1 MSDITTIKF
10 AKVREDA
17 IIPSKRDEDAG
28 FDIYACFDDDFI
40 GIYPHET
47 VMIPTGI
54 CCAFD
59 SDYALI
65 LKERGSTGTKG
76 IGQRAGII
84 DSNFRGEIQCVI
96 TNENDIP
103 IIITKDTEDILSEL
117 WYETIDDDNFGSDN
131 KYDFYRYRFN
141 EFIYYPYTK
150 AICQALLIPIP
161 KVVVEEYTVDE
172 IKAIPSQRGEGGWG
186 SSGK

>member
-1 MSDITTIKF
+1 MLTTIKF
-10 AKVREDA
+10 AKIREDA
-17 IIPSKRDEDAG
+17 IIPSKRKEDAG
-28 FDIYACFDDDFI
+28 FDLYACFDDAFWIID
-40 GIYPHET
+40 PHST
-47 VMIPTGI
+47 AMIPTGI

-59 SDYALI
+59 YDYALI

-84 DSNFRGEIQCVI
+84 DSNFRGEIKCVI
-96 TNENDIP
+96 TNENDFP
-103 IIITKDTEDILSEL
+103 IVISKESEGDIKKMWESWGTNNTPFDECR
-117 WYETIDDDNFGSDN
+117 F
-131 KYDFYRYRFN
+131 KYPY
-141 EFIYYPYTK
+141 FIYYPYNK

-161 KVVVEEYTVDE
+161 EVEVEEYTVDE

>member
-28 FDIYACFDDDFI
+28 FDMYACFDDAFWIIDS
-40 GIYPHET
+40 HET
-47 VMIPTGI
+47 DMIPTGI

-84 DSNFRGEIQCVI
+84 DSGYRDEIKCVV

-103 IIITKDTEDILSEL
+103 IVIAKDSK
-117 WYETIDDDNFGSDN
+117 ETFEKMWERWGDDNNSPFDE
-131 KYDFYRYRFN
+131 YRFKHSD
-141 EFIYYPYTK
+141 FIYYPYTK